1 MHQFLADQHANFG
14 IYLVEPAAHLQF
26 NRALLLNIGYTEAK
40 KERNWNCYIFHDIDL
55 LPESNQ
61 NIYSCDKSYPKQMA
75 ISISVYD
82 YV

>member
-1 MHQFLADQHANFG
+1 MHRFLADQHANFG
-14 IYLVEPAAHLQF
+14 IYLVEPAAHLKF

-40 KERNWNCYIFHDIDL
+40 KERNWNCFIFHDIDL
-55 LPESNQ
+55 LPESNL
-61 NIYSCDKSYPKQMA
+61 NIYGCDKSYPKQMA